1 MKKIV
6 FNFIFSVLS
15 VLIAVSFTA
24 CGNGDSVKCT
34 PNLDRAF
41 CVNAEIDYDGFISEA
56 KFQRYG
62 TASWDVEFSS
72 PDTLAG
78 VILSFEDTNVEAS
91 YKGLSFSVPK
101 SALPIKS
108 IISEFISITD
118 KIAAEPEINGEED
131 DDFIVVDGETELG
144 EYDLIFDKNCTLT
157 GFEMPNLNLVI
168 KFTDFCDNNSEKST
182 ETTTEIVTTAPE
194 TTETVQTSETTLTE
208 N

>member
-6 FNFIFSVLS
+6 FSFIFSVLM
-15 VLIAVSFTA
+15 IVSLTA

-34 PNLDRAF
+34 PNLNRAF

-62 TASWDVEFSS
+62 TASWEVEFSS

-78 VILSFEDTNVEAS
+78 VVLSFEDTNVEAS

-101 SALPIKS
+101 SALPVKS
-108 IISEFISITD
+108 IISEFISVAD

-131 DDFIVVDGETELG
+131 DDSIIVEGESELG

-157 GFEMPNLNLVI
+157 GFEMPNLNLII
-168 KFTDFCDNNSEKST
+168 KFTDFCDNNFEKVSEA
-182 ETTTEIVTTAPE
+182 TTEIITTITEKAE
-194 TTETVQTSETTLTE
+194 DSKTTETILTE